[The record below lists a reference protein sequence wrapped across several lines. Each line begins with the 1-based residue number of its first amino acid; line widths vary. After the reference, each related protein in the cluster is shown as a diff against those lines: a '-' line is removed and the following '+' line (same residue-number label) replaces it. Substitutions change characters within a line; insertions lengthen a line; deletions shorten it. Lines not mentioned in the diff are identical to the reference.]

1 MNIGKKKEKQTF
13 IVDIIDHQKYTW
25 QGQLYWVQGNK
36 KILFRSVMEMLHLM
50 DSVITDEEDDI
61 CQEAETTEER

>member
-1 MNIGKKKEKQTF
+1 M
-13 IVDIIDHQKYTW
+13 
-25 QGQLYWVQGNK
+25 QGNK